1 MGAKS
6 KGIKST
12 PGRPKNPPKARKML
26 KEIIP
31 AKELFEDDELEIYNS
46 LVDIYI
52 QDFEEDELKSSD
64 IDDIMTIAMNKV
76 LEIRLLKTS
85 KGDPNR
91 QIDISQS
98 IERIRK
104 QTEKIKDNL
113 SARRKDRV
121 DPNKY
126 KGFSIVDLAV
136 AFDDTKKLIM
146 EKKARKLKKE
156 QKKALE
162 ALKNNPGNRYDID
175 GDMKKEDDIN

>member
-6 KGIKST
+6 KGLQSG
-12 PGRPKNPPKARKML
+12 PGRPKNPPKARKLL

-31 AKELFEDDELEIYNS
+31 VKDIFTEEEETIYNS

-52 QDFEEDELKSSD
+52 KDFDEDELTSSD
-64 IDDIMTIAMNKV
+64 VDDIMTVAMNKV

-85 KGDPNR
+85 KADPDR
-91 QIDISQS
+91 QMDISQS

-136 AFDDTKKLIM
+136 AFDDAKKFKM
-146 EKKARKLKKE
+146 EKKARQLKKE
-156 QKKALE
+156 QTEVLKDLKKY
-162 ALKNNPGNRYDID
+162 PGNRYDID
-175 GDMKKEDDIN
+175 GDIKKEDDY